1 MRERTKVK
9 RRIPSVLAARPPNG
23 QDRDAIFFGGRNFPR
38 NWKFREMLL
47 TFWKAET
54 IIKSSTS
61 NK

>member
-47 TFWKAET
+47 TFW
-54 IIKSSTS
+54 
-61 NK
+61 